1 MDCCKLPKRSW
12 SAAVL
17 KPEQEDEVPFMQGWI
32 KKRTNAF
39 FSKWPTRFF
48 ILENFSLFCYTSQ
61 TQDKF
66 LGGINFNKIS
76 ITLTAFPKLKEL
88 HLDPLSANGSV
99 RLRFNTII
107 EFENWEEALKA
118 HINYSRGKKKALVD
132 YPLWTLSRI
141 SVDEFKLL
149 ADSGDLMLFKS
160 RTIASSVQRVFSS
173 SDYDHVAII
182 YKYPSGDL
190 AFLESTK
197 EKGVEL
203 CYWDDFLAY
212 AWGQNYS
219 KLVYRKLFVNNR
231 QEVCQKLDKFIKKV
245 LGKKFGIG
253 PKKIMSRFISTP
265 SADESYFCSELVAKA
280 YQEIGVLSTHRPAS
294 SVWPGDFSE
303 KKKLPFE
310 SSGLLLEQILDFRI
324 IQSILIK

>member
-1 MDCCKLPKRSW
+1 MDLSQHPKRSM

-17 KPEQEDEVPFMQGWI
+17 LPEKGDSVPIMQGWI

-39 FSKWPTRFF
+39 FSKWPTRYF
-48 ILENFSLFCYTSQ
+48 ILENFSLYCYTSLSQ
-61 TQDKF
+61 ERF

-76 ITLTAFPKLKEL
+76 ITLTAFPKSREL
-88 HLDPLSANGSV
+88 HLDPLSARGSV
-99 RLRFNTII
+99 RLRFNTSI
-107 EFENWEEALKA
+107 EFEKWEEGLRA
-118 HINYSRGKKKALVD
+118 HISYSRGKKKALVD

-160 RTIASSVQRVFSS
+160 KNIASSVQRVFSS
-173 SDYDHVAII
+173 SEFDHVAII

-197 EKGVEL
+197 DKGVEL

-212 AWGQNYS
+212 AWGQSYS
-219 KLVYRKLFVNNR
+219 KLVYRKLNVVNR

-253 PKKIMSRFISTP
+253 PKKLISRFISTP
-265 SADESYFCSELVAKA
+265 SEDESYFCSELVAKA
-280 YQEIGVLSTHRPAS
+280 YQEIGVLSTQRPAS

-303 KKKLPFE
+303 KKKLPFQC
-310 SSGLLLEQILDFRI
+310 SSLLLEQILDFRI
-324 IQSILIK
+324 IQSVLIK